1 MTPAGVREKRLQW
14 IAAAVAVGSLVV
26 VGRLVQLQVFSAD
39 YFRDLEAKQAQGTIE
54 VDLPRAVLVDRNG
67 VPLAATVRCPSL
79 FTMDPGSVED
89 PGGLAGKIAGLSGRK
104 ETSILRD
111 LKERKGFTWLARK
124 LPFTTLAQAKAV
136 CEAHRGVEMMEEPG
150 RFYPQDILASN
161 LVGCMGTDGGLS
173 GLEHQWDRQLGGGP
187 LGKRKFLVAKD
198 GKRKP
203 TVLIP
208 LEAVEDVDPQPNTV
222 RLTLDAA
229 IQYEAE
235 QALGET
241 VTQYSATCGVC
252 IVLDPRNGDILA
264 MAVRPTFDPNRPG
277 GGPHPSW
284 RNRAVTDSFE
294 PGSTFKL
301 VAIAGALESGRFTT
315 EDTVNVGNGTLQVGP
330 KLIHDDHPPHKA
342 VYTLGEVIIYSSNVG
357 AARVGMALG
366 PAALYHYIR
375 LFGFGELTP
384 LKMDAETTGRLRSP
398 EKWSELSNASLSFG
412 QEISVTPLQLA
423 LAYAAV
429 ASGGYRVVP
438 RILPEAPVPPPERI
452 LSPATAQ
459 ALQKMFASVV
469 TEGTGKSAAV
479 PGFTAAGKTGTAQ
492 KLGIISP
499 DGRRLFIAY
508 FAGFAPVQDPKVV
521 CLVMVDEPV
530 GAKYGGAVSAPVFSR
545 VVGFALRRLRAA
557 PSPVLLADAGRRP

>member
-1 MTPAGVREKRLQW
+1 MAPSGVQENRLRW
-14 IAAAVAVGSLVV
+14 LAVALAVGSLVV
-26 VGRLVQLQVFSAD
+26 VGRLVQLQVFSAE

-54 VDLPRAVLVDRNG
+54 VDLPRAVLVDRGG

-79 FTMDPGSVED
+79 FTMDPASVED
-89 PGGLAGKIAGLSGRK
+89 PRGLARDVAALTGRK
-104 ETSILRD
+104 EASVAKD
-111 LKERKGFTWLARK
+111 LATRKGFTWLARK
-124 LPFTTLAQAKAV
+124 LPFTELERAKAL
-136 CEAHRGVEMMEEPG
+136 CESHRGVEMMEEPG
-150 RFYPQDILASN
+150 RFYPQDVLASN
-161 LVGCMGTDGGLS
+161 LIGCMGTDGGLS

-187 LGKRKFLVAKD
+187 AGKRRFLVTRD

-229 IQYEAE
+229 IQYQAE
-235 QALGET
+235 QALGEA
-241 VTQYSATCGVC
+241 VSRYSATCGVC

-301 VAIAGALESGRFTT
+301 VPVAGALESGRYGA
-315 EDTVNVGNGTLQVGP
+315 DDPVPVGNGTLQVGP
-330 KLIHDDHPPHKA
+330 KLIHDDHPPHRS
-342 VYTLGEVIIYSSNVG
+342 VYTLGEVITHSSNVG

-375 LFGFGELTP
+375 LFGFGQATA
-384 LKMDAETTGRLRSP
+384 LKMDAETSGRLRSP
-398 EKWSELSNASLSFG
+398 EKWSELSSASLSFG
-412 QEISVTPLQLA
+412 QEISVTPLQLV

-438 RILPEAPVPPPERI
+438 RILPDAPVPPPERI

-459 ALQKMFASVV
+459 ALQRMLASVV

-492 KLGIISP
+492 KLGILSE
-499 DGRRLFIAY
+499 DGRKLFIAY
-508 FAGFAPVQDPKVV
+508 FVGFAPVEDPRVV

-530 GAKYGGAVSAPVFSR
+530 GAKYGGAVSAPVFTR
-545 VVGFALRRLRAA
+545 VVGFALRRLRTA
-557 PSPVLLADAGRRP
+557 PSPILLADAGRRP